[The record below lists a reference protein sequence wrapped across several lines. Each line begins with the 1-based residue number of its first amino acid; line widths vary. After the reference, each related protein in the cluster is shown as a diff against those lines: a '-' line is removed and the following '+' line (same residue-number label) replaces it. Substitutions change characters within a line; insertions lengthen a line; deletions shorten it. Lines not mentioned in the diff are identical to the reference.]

1 MTKGEEKTGGLMDEE
16 AYFDVKACIQVDYKQ
31 IQNRTW
37 IWKTKLKAVK
47 KHVND
52 NLDKA
57 ENKDS
62 ITR

>member
-16 AYFDVKACIQVDYKQ
+16 AYFDVKACIQVDYKR
-31 IQNRTW
+31 IQ

-47 KHVND
+47 KRAND
-52 NLDKA
+52 TLDKA